1 MPLSSPRHRLAAA
14 AVIAGGAIGAL
25 AGPGSAAAVV
35 PGANG
40 TIIATKCEDAGA
52 CHVGHIWSVDP
63 TSGVQHQLTSGSQYD
78 DDPSVSPDGSRVV
91 FERCPTGANCR
102 IAIMDVNGAHQSD
115 LTDGSATR
123 DDFPSFSPDGSRI
136 AFERTDATGQHIE
149 LMNAD
154 GSKLAPMPGGI
165 AGDHVP
171 VFSPDGKSIVFERYV
186 FGLGYRIFK
195 APLDGASQPVAL
207 TSGKHDLDPSV
218 SPDGSRIVFE
228 RNDGVGS
235 IWIMGADGANPHQL
249 TAPATGVE
257 DQQPVFSPDGSTIV
271 FERYFST
278 KSPTTSPLMAMNADG
293 SNLHA
298 ITATS
303 DYLYKPDWQSLH
315 PAAPAGPVPGAGAST
330 ADTAAPTVTLS
341 APKRERLRKGRLYLF
356 ATSSEAATAIV
367 SGKVAIPTL
376 AARYRLRVATTTLA
390 AGTRTKIVLRITR
403 RQLHA
408 LRAALSRGQELKAT
422 ITVQAKDGA
431 GNTTSKA
438 LAIRLKR

>member
-35 PGANG
+35 PGTNG

-63 TSGVQHQLTSGSQYD
+63 TSGAQHQVTSGSQYD

-123 DDFPSFSPDGSRI
+123 DDYPSFSPDGSRI

-149 LMNAD
+149 LMNVD
-154 GSKLAPMPGGI
+154 GSQLAPMPGGI
-165 AGDHVP
+165 ASDHVP
-171 VFSPDGKSIVFERYV
+171 VFSPDGRSIVFERYV

-195 APLDGASQPVAL
+195 APLDAASQPVAL
-207 TSGKHDLDPSV
+207 TSGKHDLDPSI

-235 IWIMGADGANPHQL
+235 IWIMDANGANPHQL
-249 TAPATGVE
+249 TAPASGVE

-271 FERYFST
+271 FERYSST
-278 KSPTTSPLMAMNADG
+278 KSPTTSPLMAMQADG
-293 SNLHA
+293 LNLHA
-298 ITATS
+298 ITAIS
-303 DYLYKPDWQSLH
+303 DSLYKPDWQPLH
-315 PAAPAGPVPGAGAST
+315 PASPAGPVPAGASP
-330 ADTAAPTVTLS
+330 ADTTAPAVTLS
-341 APKRERLRKGRLYLF
+341 AHKRERVRKGRLYLF

-376 AARYRLRVATTTLA
+376 AARYRLRVATTALA
-390 AGTRTKIVLRITR
+390 AGTRTKIVLRVPR

-408 LRAALSRGQELKAT
+408 LRAALSRGRKLKAT
-422 ITVQAKDGA
+422 ITVQATDGA
-431 GNTTSKA
+431 SNTTTKT